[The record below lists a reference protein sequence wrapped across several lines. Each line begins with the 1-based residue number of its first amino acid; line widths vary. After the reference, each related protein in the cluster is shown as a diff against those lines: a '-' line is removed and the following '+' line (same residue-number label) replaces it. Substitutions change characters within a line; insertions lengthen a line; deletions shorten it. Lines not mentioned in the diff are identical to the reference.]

1 MTGVRDF
8 VAGLARAG
16 KDFAE
21 IQDTVKKAFGDKALK
36 RTQIYEVIR
45 KVKAGENTVDQRFR
59 NPKKTKRHQ
68 SLITAVA
75 ATVEQDRRVGI
86 EYLAEAN
93 GVSYG
98 TIYNI
103 LHDNLGLEK
112 KSARWV
118 PKLLS
123 DLQKQERV
131 QICRKFIAAVYRH
144 SMAMLDRI
152 VTMDETMVSYHTP
165 ETKRQS

>member
-21 IQDTVKKAFGDKALK
+21 IQDTVKKAFGDKALR

-45 KVKAGENTVDQRFR
+45 KVKASENTDDQRIR
-59 NPKKTKRHQ
+59 NPKKTKRDQ
-68 SLITAVA
+68 SLITAIA
-75 ATVEQDRRVGI
+75 AAVEQDRRVTI
-86 EYLAEAN
+86 DNLAVAN
-93 GVSYG
+93 GVSHG

-103 LHDNLGLEK
+103 LHDELGLEK

-123 DLQKQERV
+123 DLQKQ
-131 QICRKFIAAVYRH
+131 
-144 SMAMLDRI
+144 
-152 VTMDETMVSYHTP
+152 
-165 ETKRQS
+165 